1 MCGIC
6 GIFFPA
12 EQSSRTPDRGI
23 LESMIA
29 ALRQRGPDGT
39 DIYLDTSV
47 GLASSRLAILDLS
60 NRGDQP
66 MVVDGGDYAITF
78 NGEIYNYLELR
89 KDLEQSGVT
98 FSSDS
103 DTEVLLRLYIKHG
116 VSCLDALR
124 GMFAFAI
131 WDRKQ
136 KKLFLARDRVGEK
149 PLFYYY
155 RNGMFAFA
163 SEIKSLLKIP
173 EVPREISPIGLH
185 YGLHYVTIPPPY
197 SPFKH
202 IHKLRPS
209 EYMIVSNEGITCEKY
224 WKPWTRNVSKITDR
238 HEAAFEVRQCLEN
251 TVKIMCRS
259 DVPIAATLSG
269 GLDSSSIVA
278 MMSRNSIPFE
288 TYCVSYDNPERD
300 PEFAAARLVATY
312 CNTTHHE
319 LTYDNSHLASAAEF
333 IKCFDEPFGTFV
345 PLHAFALSKLIG
357 SRVKVALS
365 GSGGDELFGGYADH
379 RILYELDKNLPSWN
393 AMGKAG
399 IDWIAENSP
408 NPSFKPFWQKF
419 RNVVGLSNSRVLA
432 EFRWLEVQKLCS
444 EIYTPQ
450 MNREIGCNDPLALLM
465 ESYEECQSKNLFDG
479 FMFQQLFVGSHH
491 SLVHLPDIIGMAHSL
506 EYRSPFLD
514 REMIE
519 LAMRIPAEM
528 KVDLHRGDAGG
539 KMVLRD
545 ACKNLLPHE
554 ILTMPKLPFGSQ
566 IPYHTWMVGSWADYI
581 KTRLGSCKLT
591 DTGLFNTE
599 LLVARHERACRNGAP
614 QMELDMLWGVAMISQ
629 WLEEFF

>member
-1 MCGIC
+1 M
-6 GIFFPA
+6 
-12 EQSSRTPDRGI
+12 DV
-23 LESMIA
+23 
-29 ALRQRGPDGT
+29 
-39 DIYLDTSV
+39 YLDTAV
-47 GLASSRLAILDLS
+47 GLGSCRLAIIDLS
-60 NRGDQP
+60 TKGDQP
-66 MVVDGGDYAITF
+66 MVVDGGDYAISF

-89 KDLEQSGVT
+89 EELERSGVT
-98 FSSDS
+98 FTSNS
-103 DTEVLLRLYIKHG
+103 DTEVLLRFYIKNG
-116 VSCLDALR
+116 VSCLEALR

-131 WDRKQ
+131 WDKKL

-173 EVPREISPIGLH
+173 DVPREINPLGLH

-209 EYMIVSNEGITCEKY
+209 EYMIVSEEGISCDRY
-224 WKPWTRNVSKITDR
+224 WKPWTRNAPKITDS
-238 HEAAFEVRQCLEN
+238 HEAAFEVRRCLED
-251 TVKIMCRS
+251 TVRIMCRS

-278 MMSRNSIPFE
+278 MMSRRGIPFE

-300 PEFAAARLVATY
+300 LEFAAARLVATS

-319 LTYDNSHLASAAEF
+319 LIYDHSHLASAAEF
-333 IKCFDEPFGTFV
+333 VRCFDEPFGTFV
-345 PLHAFALSKLIG
+345 PLHAFVLSRLIG
-357 SRVKVALS
+357 SRVKVAFS

-379 RILYELDKNLPSWN
+379 RILYELDRNLPFWN
-393 AMGKAG
+393 KMGKSG

-408 NPSFKPFWQKF
+408 NPSFKHFWQKC
-419 RNVVGLSNSRVLA
+419 RNVVGLPFNMILA
-432 EFRWLEVQKLCS
+432 ELRWRDVQKICS
-444 EIYTPQ
+444 EMYTSG
-450 MNREIGCNDPLALLM
+450 MHREIRGNDPLDLLV
-465 ESYEECQSKNLFDG
+465 EAFEECQGTNLFEG

-491 SLVHLPDIIGMAHSL
+491 SIVHLPDMIGMAHSL

-514 REMIE
+514 RDMIE
-519 LAMRIPAEM
+519 LAMRIPAEL

-545 ACKNLLPHE
+545 ACRGLLPQE
-554 ILTMPKLPFGSQ
+554 ILTMAKSPFGSQ

-581 KTRLGSCKLT
+581 RARLGSSKLA
-591 DTGLFNTE
+591 DTGLFKTD
-599 LLVARHERACRNGAP
+599 LLVSRHERACRDGAP
-614 QMELDMLWGVAMISQ
+614 QLDLDMLWGVAMISQ